1 MRKVLKDNGLTIVM
15 GGLFLLFWGGQSV
28 TGWLQHNQERE
39 QHDQAEIPWSAY
51 VTSGEFLEATGENW
65 ESEFFQMGAFVVL
78 SAFLFQRGS
87 AESKDPDKREKQDAD
102 PKSKTTPQSPAPVHR
117 GGLVLTFYSH
127 SLSITLFALFLLSFA
142 LHAVGG
148 HLAYNDEAAAH
159 HRPPLS
165 LWQFVA
171 SATFWF
177 QSLQNWQSEFLSVA
191 ALIVLSIFLRAR
203 GSAQSKP
210 VHASHAETG
219 P

>member
-1 MRKVLKDNGLTIVM
+1 
-15 GGLFLLFWGGQSV
+15 
-28 TGWLQHNQERE
+28 
-39 QHDQAEIPWSAY
+39 
-51 VTSGEFLEATGENW
+51 
-65 ESEFFQMGAFVVL
+65 MGAFVVL

-87 AESKDPDKREKQDAD
+87 AESKDPDKREEQDAD
-102 PKSKTTPQSPAPVHR
+102 PRSKATPKSPAPVHR

-127 SLSITLFALFLLSFA
+127 SLSITLFGLFLFSFA

-148 HLAYNDEAAAH
+148 HLAHNDRAAAH

-165 LWQFVA
+165 VWQFVA
-171 SATFWF
+171 SSTFWF